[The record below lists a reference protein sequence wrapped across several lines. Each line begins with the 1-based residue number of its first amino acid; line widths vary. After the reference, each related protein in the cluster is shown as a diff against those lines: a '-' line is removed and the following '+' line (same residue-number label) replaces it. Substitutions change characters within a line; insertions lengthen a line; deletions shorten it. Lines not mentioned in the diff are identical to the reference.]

1 MRDYVNGT
9 PRAPP
14 VVAQDNSVPHLEV
27 PGSASAEGQDGSIFS
42 PGELRE
48 FLEQQDGLREFLEH
62 QDDQPSTSEPL
73 PPPLPRRPPQSQQSQ
88 PHRERSI
95 EADDN
100 PTAGSDVVENRDS
113 TGNQSHQPPRDE
125 NADDAGKMKDIFYA
139 ATRKANKRRSP
150 QPVKLVCN
158 KPTGD
163 SAGMH
168 AKLFYGNLAVD
179 YPLPEDVIALDPAAP
194 SQAGYGPSDSNNEVT
209 HWRFTAVTGPAAEFS
224 SQNYLLRPMLF
235 SRPRPIRTVLSFR
248 LDPYEHPSDFLDRLH
263 LIRNSMETLQT
274 ILNFTRDPRD
284 PSSATRLPI
293 STDVWKQ
300 IVVHIHGPMCWKG
313 LDETIGKCLEAL
325 GIGNEF
331 NPPLKS
337 LDGQALEPPYAVDA
351 TELQGK
357 EVHCTIREVSQC
369 AQSHHSP

>member
-1 MRDYVNGT
+1 MRDHVNGT
-9 PRAPP
+9 PQALP
-14 VVAQDNSVPHLEV
+14 VVARDNSVPHLEV

-42 PGELRE
+42 PDEVRE
-48 FLEQQDGLREFLEH
+48 FFEQQDGLREFLEH
-62 QDDQPSTSEPL
+62 QDDQPSTSASL
-73 PPPLPRRPPQSQQSQ
+73 PPPLPRRPQSQQSQ

-95 EADDN
+95 EVDDN

-113 TGNQSHQPPRDE
+113 TGNQSHQSTRDE

-158 KPTGD
+158 KPTTD

-194 SQAGYGPSDSNNEVT
+194 SQAGYDPSDSNNEFT
-209 HWRFTAVTGPAAEFS
+209 HWRFTAVTCPPAEFP

-235 SRPRPIRTVLSFR
+235 ARPRPIRTVLSFR
-248 LDPYEHPSDFLDRLH
+248 LDPSEHSSDFFDRLY
-263 LIRNSMETLQT
+263 LIRNSMETLQA

-284 PSSATRLPI
+284 PSSATRVPI
-293 STDVWKQ
+293 STNVWKQ
-300 IVVHIHGPMCWKG
+300 IVVHIHGPMSWKG
-313 LDETIGKCLEAL
+313 LDDTIRKCLEAL
-325 GIGNEF
+325 GIRNEF

-337 LDGQALEPPYAVDA
+337 LDGQVLEPPYEADA

-357 EVHCTIREVSQC
+357 EVHCTIREVSRC